1 MLLEAVFFFFFF
13 KFYCRPSVYNVL
25 ISTVQQSDSVT
36 HIHTL
41 LHTFPL
47 WFITGY

>member
-1 MLLEAVFFFFFF
+1 MLLEAVFFFFL
-13 KFYCRPSVYNVL
+13 KFYCRPSVYNVF
-25 ISTVQQSDSVT
+25 ISTVQQSDSVM